1 MKTQN
6 RLIKPL
12 IFIAVCLVVLILA
25 YAYILYGSSRE
36 YRYETKKGD
45 CFIVTA
51 NGLFDDYTLSV
62 DEPDVNFYMD
72 LDYFDPK
79 EDDILIKS
87 ESDQRI
93 VYEICGTQFCKDLS
107 TGEFQLY
114 P

>member
-1 MKTQN
+1 MIN
-6 RLIKPL
+6 PL
-12 IFIAVCLVVLILA
+12 IIIAVLLGLLILV
-25 YAYILYGSSRE
+25 YAYLIYGSSRE

-51 NGLFDDYTLSV
+51 NGFFDDYTLSV
-62 DEPDVNFYMD
+62 DESGADFYMD

-79 EDDILIKS
+79 EDDIVIKS

-93 VYEICGTQFCKDLS
+93 VYEICGMQFCKDLS